1 MSKIVAL
8 TGNEA
13 AAEALRQI
21 DPDVIAAYPI
31 TPQTELMHKY
41 AEFVANGLVKTEM
54 ILVESEHSAMSAT
67 IGASAAGA
75 RAMTATSSQGLALM
89 WEVVYT
95 AASLRLPIVMPV
107 INRALSGPIN
117 IHCDH
122 SDTMG
127 CRDSGWIQLY
137 AEDSQEAY
145 DNCVMALPIAE
156 HPEVLT
162 PVMINFDGFIISHTM
177 ERLEILEDSEVK
189 KFVGTYNPKHYLL
202 NLANPVSIGPLDL
215 QDYYFEHRRGQE
227 DGLEKSRDVI
237 LDVSKKYGLL
247 SGRNYG
253 LFEEYM
259 MDDAEVAIVCIGSTA
274 GTVKSAIK
282 KLRDMGKKV
291 GLIKIRMYRPFP
303 YQELAIA
310 LKKVKAV
317 AVLDRSYG
325 YGNIGGPLFVEVQSA
340 LYTAGLS
347 PKDLLIG
354 SYLYGLGGRDMTEK
368 HIAGIY
374 YDLFDNIKQ
383 GKVKKVKNYVNLR
396 GEDSVELVYKVE
408 SSLVSKL

>member
-1 MSKIVAL
+1 
-8 TGNEA
+8 
-13 AAEALRQI
+13 LRQI

-67 IGASAAGA
+67 IGASGAGA

-156 HPEVLT
+156 HPDVLT

-202 NLANPVSIGPLDL
+202 NLENPVSIGPLDL

-237 LDVSKKYGLL
+237 LDVSKKYGIL

-282 KLRDMGKKV
+282 KLRAMGKKV

-303 YQELAIA
+303 YQELAVA

-340 LYTAGLS
+340 LYTAGVS

-354 SYLYGLGGRDMTEK
+354 SYLYGLGGRDITEK
-368 HIAGIY
+368 HVAGIY

-396 GEDSVELVYKVE
+396 GEDSVELIYKVE